1 MQARAVSDAHRML
14 LGGGRVDS
22 ASGETI
28 PVLNPANRSIFAHV
42 PRAGAED
49 VDRAVKAAAEAFAS
63 RRDLRLFDELEF
75 RDSKCLKQAM
85 DSRFRGNDV
94 ISARR
99 VAFRPAVIP
108 AKAGIHFGQRI
119 PKLEFD
125 EDAVGSQN
133 LLMSMH
139 F

>member
-1 MQARAVSDAHRML
+1 MQACAVSDAHRML
-14 LGGGRVDS
+14 LGGERVDS
-22 ASGETI
+22 ASGEAI
-28 PVLNPANRSIFAHV
+28 PVLNPADRSIFAHV

-63 RRDLRLFDELEF
+63 WRDLRLFDELKF

-85 DSRFRGNDV
+85 DSRFHGNDV

-99 VAFRPAVIP
+99 VVFRPAVIP

-125 EDAVGSQN
+125 EDAIGSQY
-133 LLMSMH
+133 LLMSIH